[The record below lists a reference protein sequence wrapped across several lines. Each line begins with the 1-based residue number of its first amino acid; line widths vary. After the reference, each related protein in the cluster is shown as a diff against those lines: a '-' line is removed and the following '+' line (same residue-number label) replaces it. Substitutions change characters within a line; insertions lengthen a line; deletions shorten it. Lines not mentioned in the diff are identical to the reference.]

1 MKKRLWQDRQIAAF
15 ASLGTDARMYLQ
27 GLIEAKVPLKKNV
40 SRVLN
45 LKNEY
50 GSVAIVTAIQIAMT
64 YNAFGADYIEN
75 IVYQK
80 MTPKK
85 HHAPVKLK
93 KDDLNRITLT
103 EPSLEEYDAH
113 VLKRRKKD
121 D

>member
-1 MKKRLWQDRQIAAF
+1 
-15 ASLGTDARMYLQ
+15 
-27 GLIEAKVPLKKNV
+27 
-40 SRVLN
+40 
-45 LKNEY
+45 
-50 GSVAIVTAIQIAMT
+50 
-64 YNAFGADYIEN
+64 
-75 IVYQK
+75 

-103 EPSLEEYDAH
+103 EPSLEDYDAH

>member
-1 MKKRLWQDRQIAAF
+1 MDDEGHLWED
-15 ASLGTDARMYLQ
+15 DARPYLKT
-27 GLIEAKVPLKKNV
+27 L
-40 SRVLN
+40 
-45 LKNEY
+45 
-50 GSVAIVTAIQIAMT
+50 T
-64 YNAFGADYIEN
+64 YNAYGADYIEN
-75 IVYQK
+75 ILYQQ

-103 EPSLEEYDAH
+103 EPSLQDYDAH